1 MQKIDYFWLIATV
14 LILLLVAGKLVRGEI
29 LNGPDRV
36 WGALSLI
43 YIAATVFSFLKGKKN
58 VKTD

>member
-43 YIAATVFSFLKGKKN
+43 YIAAMVFMVWRGSR
-58 VKTD
+58 DRR